1 MALNRYSTSSRFS
14 PKTTDPITK
23 ARIADPKKM
32 GKISPQGTTMITS
45 WPEFRESYEKG
56 ELPDDLLTGGQ
67 GDIPKDIISYMKGDT
82 NILSEKYA
90 EPEYNINPDTQ
101 KVGHYKD
108 PGDKSFAYGDS
119 YGEVGNIGKKNV
131 YHIRYDAENKMNRS
145 RLNRAKKY
153 ISDSNYKMSDYIQ
166 GDTSSGSGEP
176 GSGYTDD
183 QLSAL
188 YPDLQVGG
196 DVGMSDFGQSAY
208 SPSKKQIADQEMIK
222 KNKIEF
228 EKLEAEKAADVEK
241 GPSRLELRQP
251 GLLKGGNRK
260 LVGLDSDRGEYVD
273 PKKPFV
279 SYEKG
284 TESQD
289 YRDLKGAKGRKARRD
304 NRRANIKAF
313 FGGGLAG
320 QEKDKGTR
328 GGFKNLGEKRK
339 YKKEE
344 KLAKATYGRG
354 LEQMT
359 GTELSE
365 RKASLKEQKREQ
377 MSPFKRD
384 PKTNKITG
392 LNRPQFFK
400 NLSVNETARKE
411 IRDINRAQK
420 YSDLVG
426 GSETNRNIYSVSDR
440 VSRNMIDK
448 EKNPG
453 PKYFKPGTMKNFRS
467 SDDNPLNRNSIS
479 GLFE

>member
-23 ARIADPKKM
+23 ARIADPNKM

-45 WPEFRESYEKG
+45 WPEFRKSYERG

-108 PGDKSFAYGDS
+108 PADPSFAYGDS
-119 YGEVGNIGKKNV
+119 YGDGSNVGKKNV
-131 YHIRYDAENKMNRS
+131 YHLKYDVENKQNRS
-145 RLNRAKKY
+145 RLSRARKHM
-153 ISDSNYKMSDYIQ
+153 SDYNYKLSDYIQ
-166 GDTSSGSGEP
+166 GDTSSASGE
-176 GSGYTDD
+176 GSSGYTDD

-196 DVGMSDFGQSAY
+196 DIGMSDFGQSSY
-208 SPSKKQIADQEMIK
+208 SPSKKQIAEEK
-222 KNKIEF
+222 KRKSDIPPPPPPPPS
-228 EKLEAEKAADVEK
+228 KAEKEAFMEE
-241 GPSRLELRQP
+241 GLSRLKLIEP
-251 GLLKGGNRK
+251 GMLKGGNRK
-260 LVGLDSDRGEYVD
+260 LVGLDRDRGEYVD

-284 TESQD
+284 GKE
-289 YRDLKGAKGRKARRD
+289 KFPNKKARRK
-304 NRRANIKAF
+304 ANLEALFKKN
-313 FGGGLAG
+313 GLGASKP
-320 QEKDKGTR
+320 ERVKGR
-328 GGFKNLGEKRK
+328 FKNLGEKRK
-339 YKKEE
+339 YKTEE
-344 KLAKATYGRG
+344 KLAKSTYGRG
-354 LEQMT
+354 LEDMT
-359 GTELSE
+359 GGELE
-365 RKASLKEQKREQ
+365 ARKDLLKSRKREQ
-377 MSPFKRD
+377 ISPFKRD
-384 PKTNKITG
+384 SETNKITG
-392 LNRPQFFK
+392 LNKPQFFK
-400 NLSVNETARKE
+400 NLSANQAARKE

-440 VSRNMIDK
+440 VSRNIIDK

-453 PKYFKPGTMKNFRS
+453 PKYFKPETMKNFRS
-467 SDDNPLNRNSIS
+467 SKDNPMNRNSIS
-479 GLFE
+479 GFFK